1 MIFSSSN
8 VFYLIHVSMSPIL
21 DSMPFKDKCF
31 LCISS
36 INNVEVNTNFN
47 IRFEYISMIILLNF

>member
-1 MIFSSSN
+1 M
-8 VFYLIHVSMSPIL
+8 FYLIHVSMSPIL